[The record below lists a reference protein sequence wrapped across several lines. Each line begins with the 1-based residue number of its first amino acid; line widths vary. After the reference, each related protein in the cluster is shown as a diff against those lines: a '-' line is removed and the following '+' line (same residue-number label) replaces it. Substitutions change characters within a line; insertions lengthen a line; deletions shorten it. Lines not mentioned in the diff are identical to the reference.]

1 MSDEIE
7 FIDGLMFKEK
17 HQNAPDFVI
26 CKLSI
31 KREELIAW
39 LQAKEGEWINGDI
52 KRSKQGKI
60 YAAVDNWKPNQEGGT
75 SSSGSR
81 GGAPQ
86 RERPE
91 PSTAAPSQDNFDQDD
106 IPFISRHGSF

>member
-39 LQAKEGEWINGDI
+39 LQAKDGEWINGDI
-52 KRSKQGKI
+52 KRSKNGKI
-60 YAAVDNWKPNQEGGT
+60 YAAVDNWKPNTERQAEP
-75 SSSGSR
+75 
-81 GGAPQ
+81 A
-86 RERPE
+86 RE
-91 PSTAAPSQDNFDQDD
+91 STPAPSQANVADDD
-106 IPFISRHGSF
+106 IPF

>member
-1 MSDEIE
+1 MADDIE

-39 LQAKEGEWINGDI
+39 LQAKDGEWINGDI

-60 YAAVDNWKPNQEGGT
+60 YAAVDNWKPSQECGT

-86 RERPE
+86 RERPA
-91 PSTAAPSQDNFDQDD
+91 TATQPAQESFDDTD
-106 IPFISRHGSF
+106 IPFICLGGSF

>member
-17 HQNAPDFVI
+17 HQNAPDFVV

-39 LQAKEGEWINGDI
+39 LQAKDGEWINGDI
-52 KRSKQGKI
+52 KRSKNGKI
-60 YAAVDNWKPNQEGGT
+60 YAAVDNWKPNTERRAEPTRQTE
-75 SSSGSR
+75 R
-81 GGAPQ
+81 QQAPL
-86 RERPE
+86 E
-91 PSTAAPSQDNFDQDD
+91 DFDSDS
-106 IPFISRHGSF
+106 IPF

>member
-1 MSDEIE
+1 MSDDIE

-39 LQAKEGEWINGDI
+39 LQAKDGEWINGDI

-60 YAAVDNWKPNQEGGT
+60 YAAVDNWKPNQDRA
-75 SSSGSR
+75 SQP
-81 GGAPQ
+81 AP
-86 RERPE
+86 ERQQPVAQALLE
-91 PSTAAPSQDNFDQDD
+91 NLDDSD
-106 IPFISRHGSF
+106 IPF

>member
-1 MSDEIE
+1 MADDIE

-39 LQAKEGEWINGDI
+39 LQAKDGEWINGDI

-60 YAAVDNWKPNQEGGT
+60 YAAVDNWKPNTE
-75 SSSGSR
+75 R
-81 GGAPQ
+81 RAEPA
-86 RERPE
+86 RE
-91 PSTAAPSQDNFDQDD
+91 STPAPSQSNLADDD
-106 IPFISRHGSF
+106 IPF

>member
-39 LQAKEGEWINGDI
+39 LQAKDGEWINGDI
-52 KRSKQGKI
+52 KRSKQGKL
-60 YAAVDNWKPNQEGGT
+60 YAAVDNWKPD
-75 SSSGSR
+75 R
-81 GGAPQ
+81 GKSQTPAERQQQSAPQ
-86 RERPE
+86 Q
-91 PSTAAPSQDNFDQDD
+91 APLEDIDGDS
-106 IPFISRHGSF
+106 IPF

>member
-39 LQAKEGEWINGDI
+39 LQAKDGEWINGDI
-52 KRSKQGKI
+52 KRSKNGKI

-86 RERPE
+86 RERPA
-91 PSTAAPSQDNFDQDD
+91 TATQPAQDSFDDQD
-106 IPFISRHGSF
+106 IPFLSRYGNF

>member
-17 HQNAPDFVI
+17 HQNAPDFVV

-39 LQAKEGEWINGDI
+39 LQAKDGEWINGDI
-52 KRSKQGKI
+52 KRSKNGKI
-60 YAAVDNWKPNQEGGT
+60 YAAVDNWKPNT
-75 SSSGSR
+75 
-81 GGAPQ
+81 
-86 RERPE
+86 ERQ
-91 PSTAAPSQDNFDQDD
+91 AAPAREAAPAPVQSNIADDD
-106 IPFISRHGSF
+106 IPF

>member
-17 HQNAPDFVI
+17 HQNAPDFVV

-39 LQAKEGEWINGDI
+39 LQAKDGEWINGDI
-52 KRSKQGKI
+52 KRSKNGKI
-60 YAAVDNWKPNQEGGT
+60 YAAVDNWKPAKRDDAPAQQPAQEVVPG
-75 SSSGSR
+75 
-81 GGAPQ
+81 
-86 RERPE
+86 
-91 PSTAAPSQDNFDQDD
+91 FDDTE
-106 IPFISRHGSF
+106 IPF